1 MRLIC
6 CTILTL
12 VLFYACKDKEN
23 IAPIVIDKSYYPMHV
38 NDETVFFVEYIKID
52 NPISLYDT
60 QHYYIKERIES
71 TYNDETGNP
80 IYRIERYK
88 RSDTLSN
95 WDLIDVW
102 FSQYYENQAHKVEEN
117 IRYVKLVFPVSKGL
131 KWNGNAMNT
140 LDMQTYEIDTLDKPW
155 QNFDSTLVVVQQNKV
170 SLIDKYLDYE
180 RFAKHKGLVEKVFV
194 HISQAYVIQN
204 VPIENRIIRGEIYR
218 QREVGF

>member
-1 MRLIC
+1 MRIVFI
-6 CTILTL
+6 TILTL
-12 VLFYACKDKEN
+12 VLFYACKEKEN
-23 IAPIVIDKSYYPMHV
+23 ITPEPINKSYYPMNV
-38 NDETVFFVEYIKID
+38 NDETVYFVEYINID

-60 QHYYIKERIES
+60 QRYYLKERIES
-71 TYNDETGNP
+71 AYNDETGNP

-88 RSDTLSN
+88 RTDTLSN

-117 IRYVKLVFPVSKGL
+117 IRYVKLAFPVAKGL

-140 LDMQTYEIDTLDKPW
+140 LDAQTYEIDTLDKPW
-155 QNFDSTLVVVQQNKV
+155 KNFDSTLVVVQQNKQT
-170 SLIDKYLDYE
+170 LIDKYLDYE

-204 VPIENRIIRGEIYR
+204 VPIENRIVRGEIYK
-218 QREVGF
+218 QTVVE

>member
-1 MRLIC
+1 MRLVFI
-6 CTILTL
+6 TILTF
-12 VLFYACKDKEN
+12 VLFYACMEKEN
-23 IAPIVIDKSYYPMHV
+23 IAPEPIDKSYYPMNV
-38 NDETVFFVEYIKID
+38 NDETVYFVEYINID

-60 QHYYIKERIES
+60 QRYYLKERIES

-88 RSDTLSN
+88 RTDTLSN

-117 IRYVKLVFPVSKGL
+117 IRYVKLVFPVAKGL

-140 LDMQTYEIDTLDKPW
+140 LDAQTYEIDTLDKPW
-155 QNFDSTLVVVQQNKV
+155 KNFDSTLVVIQQDDETM
-170 SLIDKYLDYE
+170 IDKYLDYE
-180 RFAKHKGLVEKVFV
+180 RFAKHKGLVEKGFV

-204 VPIENRIIRGEIYR
+204 VPIENRIVRGEIYR
-218 QREVGF
+218 QTVVE